1 MRAFILSIVF
11 YFLSIVAVV
20 ATPIDSLKNL
30 LKSAQRSPE
39 KIELQLNLSK
49 ELMKQDLNLALDY
62 AQQALFL
69 AKKEGDAK
77 LQINASK
84 QIGTIFYFSGIIDKA
99 IEWIIASRDLAVQFD
114 DKAEI
119 LNANINLGTMNIG
132 LGDHKKARGAFLK
145 GDSLI
150 FSTYESLGKPVPV
163 DDLVTLYTNTALC
176 YVKLNEVEGGYVYLK
191 KAEKLLDS
199 VEVYGLPYATML
211 QVWGVGLVTEKKA
224 EEAIEKFKKAQNI
237 LQQVGASVQLIPL
250 HSYLG
255 GAYDLKE
262 DLTNAIKEYDQ
273 GFAKSDAL
281 KIAFFKE
288 QFAESL
294 YKSYEKSGNRDS
306 SYKYLQIFTKLRDEA
321 KILKAN
327 EQLTRVELMKDFEE
341 REKKLNQSYASTTRN
356 YFSIILVVVLLAIS
370 LMISIFYYRQK
381 YRVASLAELKMRLDA
396 EKNSLEQEKLRAT
409 LTDRESEIVELEKRI
424 SKNAMLEHLVDDLQ
438 TVQKEG
444 IKKGDAAI
452 PVSDAKSLMQKGKI
466 WEEFEIR
473 FSKTHAGFF
482 EKLMLAYPDLTLNE
496 RRLCAFL
503 RLDMTTKEISSITG
517 QSIRAIEIARIRLR
531 KKLNLTQ
538 SDTSLFEYFSKL

>member
-1 MRAFILSIVF
+1 MRALILSIVF

-20 ATPIDSLKNL
+20 AIPIDSLKNL
-30 LKSAQRSPE
+30 LKSAQRPAE

-84 QIGTIFYFSGIIDKA
+84 QIGTIFYYSGIIDKA
-99 IEWIIASRDLAVQFD
+99 IDWFISSRDLAVQFD
-114 DKAEI
+114 DKAEV

-132 LGDHKKARGAFLK
+132 LGDHKKAREAFLK

-191 KAEKLLDS
+191 KAEKILDS
-199 VEVYGLPYATML
+199 VKAYGLPYATML

-224 EEAIEKFKKAQNI
+224 EEAIEKFKQAQNI
-237 LQQVGASVQLIPL
+237 LQKVGASVQLIPL

-341 REKKLNQSYASTTRN
+341 REKQLSKSYASKARN
-356 YFSIILVVVLLAIS
+356 YFSIILAIALLAIG
-370 LMISIFYYRQK
+370 LMISIIYYRRK
-381 YRVASLAELKMRLDA
+381 YSVLSLSELKMRLDA
-396 EKNSLEQEKLRAT
+396 EKNNLEQEKLKTALSNKET
-409 LTDRESEIVELEKRI
+409 EILELEKRI
-424 SKNAMLEHLVDDLQ
+424 SKNNKLEQLVDDLQ
-438 TVQKEG
+438 LMQNEG
-444 IKKGDAAI
+444 IIKTSNAI
-452 PVSDAKSLMQKGKI
+452 PASDAKSLMQKGKI

-482 EKLMLAYPDLTLNE
+482 EKLMHSFPELTLNE

-503 RLDMTTKEISSITG
+503 RLDMTTKEVSTITG
-517 QSIRAIEIARIRLR
+517 QSIRAIEIARTRLR
-531 KKLNLTQ
+531 KKLNLSQTE
-538 SDTSLFEYFSKL
+538 TSLFEFLSSL